1 MNCFTILRFKHC
13 TTLNKSLIEHCL
25 TRYVPVCQARFY
37 VIESENRYRQHVSP
51 NERAQ
56 RKPLRVRIVQNFK
69 HTRRKV
75 EEIIERENIWTIP
88 NLLCMGRII
97 TSPFLSYLILSQDY
111 QVRYNILISLLSV
124 SLSQCVPVCVCVCV
138 CVLQCSNF
146 YFKKAKNKF
155 SLCFSK
161 TYLFSNTSFYL

>member
-37 VIESENRYRQHVSP
+37 VVESESRYRQRVSP

-88 NLLCMGRII
+88 NLLCMGRIV

-111 QVRYNILISLLSV
+111 QVRYNILTSLLSV
-124 SLSQCVPVCVCVCV
+124 SLSQCMCV
-138 CVLQCSNF
+138 
-146 YFKKAKNKF
+146 
-155 SLCFSK
+155 
-161 TYLFSNTSFYL
+161 